1 MTTKR
6 TFSLATQLATIYRTD
21 LGRLGRARKTL
32 VLGAVQLLPVLF
44 ALVYVFFDDI
54 DGLAV
59 FSKTVERVM
68 FPFLIPLAAIFY
80 GGPALVDEMEG
91 RTLTYLTLRPVP
103 KPLLFI
109 GKWLAGTT
117 LAVALVMIPI
127 VSLLVIV
134 MIAAG
139 GTGATS
145 FASIGQ
151 ILLASALGTAAYTA
165 IFACLG
171 AIAAKS
177 LFPGIVYFV
186 VFELLFPLFPILEL
200 LSVRFHMRNA
210 AGFNAAD
217 RLGVLDKLIFDEP
230 LHIAWWVGVLLLAGA
245 CSAALAAGAA
255 AFSTKQYH
263 IK

>member
-1 MTTKR
+1 MPTPR
-6 TFSLATQLATIYRTD
+6 TFSLGAQLATIFLTD
-21 LGRLGRARKTL
+21 LGRLARAKKTL
-32 VLGAVQLLPVLF
+32 VLLAVQLLPVLF

-54 DGLAV
+54 DGLAI

-103 KPLLFI
+103 KPILFL

-117 LAVALVMIPI
+117 MAAALVMLPI

-139 GTGATS
+139 GTGGSS
-145 FASIGQ
+145 FGSIAQ
-151 ILLASALGTAAYTA
+151 ILAASALGTAAYTA

-171 AIAAKS
+171 AVAAKS

-186 VFELLFPLFPILEL
+186 VFEMIFPLFPILEL

-217 RLGVLDKLIFDEP
+217 RLGILDKLIFDEP
-230 LHIAWWVGVLLLAGA
+230 MHIAWWVGLLILFGA
-245 CSAALAAGAA
+245 CSAAIAAGAST
-255 AFSTKQYH
+255 FSSKQYH